1 MFRYTRR
8 TAVREVLVVLAAL
21 LVFSPLLIL
30 LNVSLKTT
38 ENSVSTSAFSPA
50 DPITLDG
57 FRQALGGEGQN
68 SLLTG
73 AVNSAIITGCSVL
86 VLIALGSIT
95 AFTLTRITS
104 GWSRAAFASFLVAI
118 VLPAQLG
125 QVPLYSAMRHLD
137 LLGTRTGMI
146 LAYSGMLMPLAVF
159 LYSGFTRSLPLEYEE
174 AAQMEGASRFAI
186 FRRIVFPLLS
196 PATGTVAILAGL
208 IIWNDFFTSL
218 VFLNGSD
225 AVTLPVVVYSFVG
238 TLVSRWNVVFAAVL
252 LSMIPVLVLYL
263 LAQKKFIQGFAGGVK
278 G

>member
-8 TAVREVLVVLAAL
+8 TAAREVLVVLAAL
-21 LVFSPLLIL
+21 VVFSPMLIL
-30 LNVSLKTT
+30 LNVSLKTSQS
-38 ENSVSTSAFSPA
+38 SVSTSAFSLANPVS
-50 DPITLDG
+50 LDG
-57 FRQALGGEGQN
+57 FREALAADGQN
-68 SLLTG
+68 SLVTG
-73 AVNSAIITGCSVL
+73 ALNSAIITGGSVL
-86 VLIALGSIT
+86 VLVLLGSIT

-104 GWSRAAFASFLVAI
+104 GWSKVAFGSFLVAI

-125 QVPLYSAMRHLD
+125 QVPLYSAMRELG
-137 LLGTRTGMI
+137 LLGTRTGMV

-159 LYSGFTRSLPLEYEE
+159 LYSGFTRSLPTEYEE
-174 AAQMEGASRFAI
+174 AAQMEGAGRFAI
-186 FRRIVFPLLS
+186 FTRIVFPLLA
-196 PATGTVAILAGL
+196 PATGTVAILTGL
-208 IIWNDFFTSL
+208 IVWNDFFTSL

-252 LSMIPVLVLYL
+252 LSMVPVLVLYL